1 MTWAHLGHVDPPPPL
16 VEGERS
22 LTFYLGP
29 NHYPAGIYLPA
40 GYDLESRDG
49 DDEWQVLRARDSVS
63 GQVLTTWGAPDTL
76 RMMKSELASTWIDN
90 PR

>member
-1 MTWAHLGHVDPPPPL
+1 MGHVGPPPPL

-40 GYDLESRDG
+40 GYDLECRDG
-49 DDEWQVLRARDSVS
+49 DDPGWQVLRARDSVS
-63 GQVLTTWGAPDTL
+63 GQVLTTWAVQADPETAGDRVKILDP
-76 RMMKSELASTWIDN
+76 
-90 PR
+90 